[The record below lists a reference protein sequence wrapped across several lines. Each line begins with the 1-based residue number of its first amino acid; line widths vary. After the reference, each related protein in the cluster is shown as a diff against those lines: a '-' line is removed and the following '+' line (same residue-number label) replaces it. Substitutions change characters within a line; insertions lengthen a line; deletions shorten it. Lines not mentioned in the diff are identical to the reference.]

1 MRDTITSLFRSFSSE
16 EFLDLTQVP
25 SYIAIGRSYSW
36 PIDNSPPVPGI
47 TRESQ
52 IQTARDLYGAKRINS
67 DDMRVAT
74 FRFDWASGEVYDEYT
89 SYERLDTKKFYVVTD
104 ERNVYK
110 CLGNNKRAPSTVKPN
125 STSTSVFSTSDG
137 YRWKFMYNIPL
148 VVWNKFATSDL
159 IPVQRATVG
168 DGSLQANVQSAAI
181 AGALNSYSIL
191 SGGIGYNFASATVEG
206 DGTGAQ
212 INLDVV
218 DGAIVGYNVIS
229 QGSGY
234 TYATVVISGDGA
246 GAAIKPN
253 IAPTGGHG
261 SDAVDELL
269 GRYVVISVS
278 INNTES
284 GKISVANE
292 FRQVALLREPYKDSV
307 AFGSAVADLS
317 YTLTVADSSTFAVD
331 DVITGQISG
340 ATGRVLEIVS
350 GTSIK
355 VTSVNKKFQA
365 AEAISNGSL
374 GFTTIS
380 SIADPDFDAQTAKML
395 FIRNDVPTI
404 RNIAQTDVIILPF
417 RI

>member
-1 MRDTITSLFRSFSSE
+1 MRDTITSLFRSFSSK

-25 SYIAIGRSYSW
+25 SYIAIGRSYPW
-36 PIDNSPPVPGI
+36 PIDALPPVPGI

-74 FRFDWASGEVYDEYT
+74 FRFDWTSGEVYDEYT

-104 ERNVYK
+104 DRNVYK

-148 VVWNKFATSDL
+148 VVWNKFATTEL
-159 IPVQRATVG
+159 LPVQQASVG

-181 AGALNSYSIL
+181 NGSLNSFVIL
-191 SGGIGYNFASATVEG
+191 SGGIGYNFASATIEG
-206 DGTGAQ
+206 DGTGAS
-212 INLDVV
+212 INLNVV
-218 DGAIVGYNVIS
+218 DGAIVGYTVLS

-234 TYATVVISGDGA
+234 TYANVVITGDGS
-246 GAAIKPN
+246 GAAIKAN
-253 IAPTGGHG
+253 ISPIGGHG
-261 SDAVDELL
+261 SNAVDELL

-278 INNTES
+278 MNNTES

-292 FRQVALLREPYKDSV
+292 FRQVVLLREPTKDGQ
-307 AFGSAVADLS
+307 AFGSAIADLS

-331 DVITGQISG
+331 ESITGQISG
-340 ATGRVLEIVS
+340 ATAKILEIPS
-350 GTSIK
+350 TTQIK
-355 VTSVNKKFQA
+355 VTSVQKEFQA

-374 GFTTIS
+374 GFTTIT
-380 SIADPDFDAQTAKML
+380 SITKPDFDALSAKML
-395 FIRNDVPTI
+395 FIRNDQPTA
-404 RNIAQTDVIILPF
+404 RNIAQTDVFILPF
-417 RI
+417 RV